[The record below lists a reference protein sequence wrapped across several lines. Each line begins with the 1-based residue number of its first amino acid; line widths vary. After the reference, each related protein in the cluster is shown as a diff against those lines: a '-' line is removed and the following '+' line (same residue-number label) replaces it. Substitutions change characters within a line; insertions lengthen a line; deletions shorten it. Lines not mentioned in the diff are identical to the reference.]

1 MNAATA
7 ALLGAGI
14 GIFGTLISTWINR
27 HFDEK
32 KARRELMVKTS
43 WDHYSTLA
51 EFTKAQGGRLAPFE
65 TYLFHTQKVIELA
78 LNESL
83 SNEQIVEEVRKIR
96 GLTNAIIAEIH
107 KEKAAKAEEYARR
120 RRRSYGVARSR
131 VRTIIAGRRSR
142 SEQSEHH
149 LPMLRL
155 FYQFNK
161 SDLTRSFYNWQETIC
176 VRFGSLFS

>member
-65 TYLFHTQKVIELA
+65 TYPFHTQKVIELA

-96 GLTNAIIAEIH
+96 GLTM
-107 KEKAAKAEEYARR
+107 
-120 RRRSYGVARSR
+120 
-131 VRTIIAGRRSR
+131 
-142 SEQSEHH
+142 QL
-149 LPMLRL
+149 LPKFTRKRPLKPR
-155 FYQFNK
+155 NTR
-161 SDLTRSFYNWQETIC
+161 DDAVVLTA
-176 VRFGSLFS
+176 